1 MIRVMPS
8 TDSQR
13 DNARGNYA
21 RFVGLGFT
29 LILIFGL
36 PTVVGFFLDRL
47 AGTLPLFLLVGLA
60 VGFVGASFPIVLA
73 MVEQMPDHG
82 SIRPYIALA
91 YAFGHLGQMIS
102 PLHLCQVVS
111 NEYFGAESRAV
122 YRRLLV
128 PAVLTGAVAIGYFWL
143 LKALLG

>member
-1 MIRVMPS
+1 MPS

-13 DNARGNYA
+13 DNERGNYA

-60 VGFVGASFPIVLA
+60 MGFVG
-73 MVEQMPDHG
+73 G
-82 SIRPYIALA
+82 
-91 YAFGHLGQMIS
+91 MI
-102 PLHLCQVVS
+102 
-111 NEYFGAESRAV
+111 YV
-122 YRRLLV
+122 YR
-128 PAVLTGAVAIGYFWL
+128 
-143 LKALLG
+143 ALQNLGGG

>member
-1 MIRVMPS
+1 MQQIGRYCMIQVMPN

-47 AGTLPLFLLVGLA
+47 AGTLPLFLLIGLA
-60 VGFVGASFPIVLA
+60 AGFVAGMF
-73 MVEQMPDHG
+73 
-82 SIRPYIALA
+82 Y
-91 YAFGHLGQMIS
+91 
-102 PLHLCQVVS
+102 
-111 NEYFGAESRAV
+111 V
-122 YRRLLV
+122 YR
-128 PAVLTGAVAIGYFWL
+128 
-143 LKALLG
+143 ALQNLGGG